1 MSVKLNLTHTY
12 IADMVIVL
20 KAPNGNVFNLDA
32 VINRTGGAG
41 ANFVNT
47 VISSSGTTLLSAGA
61 PPYTAH
67 LHLMLPVQHLL
78 QQGLLSLAVLHHL
91 PVTYQM

>member
-47 VISSSGTTLLSAGA
+47 VISSAGTTLLSAGA
-61 PPYTAH
+61 PPYTGTFAPDAAGATFVAAGFTF
-67 LHLMLPVQHLL
+67 LV
-78 QQGLLSLAVLHHL
+78 VLHHL